1 MNTIY
6 NSIKYGIASGVLCL
20 GLISIN
26 SCSSRENDT
35 PKEDINGTVLNVK
48 ITGITD
54 NIAVQA
60 SAVASNK
67 IVNGSSEG
75 QFIAENRILNL
86 NGFDAQVNV
95 EKSGPNGLNNSAV
108 ASSAKITG
116 MATAS
121 PMTSGIKYRLMIYNS
136 ADINHTSPVA
146 NVDATSGTDPAI
158 KIDAGKTYNWYAFST
173 NETTL
178 PATTNGVVAKS
189 DLKNKDVL
197 IANGSLS
204 AQYGNNYLNI
214 VFNHN
219 TARVN
224 ISVDSRGMFGTMNAN
239 PVKNLNVNL
248 LKYGDLNVFTG
259 LYSNTTAYASNDV
272 TPVSNGNNTLKTYT
286 YYTVDNTTVVSAK
299 GLNLQVNAT
308 GIVKKDTYG
317 GSDTTV
323 TIPDNTNIPFNNNA
337 FTLAYNNAYN
347 LNVRLIESGVKVG
360 GITWARSN
368 LPWKIDPV
376 LGTRIFDP
384 NPRRAYYVGTIYPQ
398 DYGYYHWGG
407 NAGGDVCNGV
417 FPTGVWRMPT
427 IKELK
432 DTFIGRA
439 YSRIPFYY
447 STPAST
453 LETANGVAG
462 YEYDLDPGSVINTAY
477 PELAQKLFFPIA
489 GEFYQ
494 PYFSKHAFF
503 IKQTDGPINDLELNI
518 WAGDLTNVLRWTS
531 QYNGN
536 GVMTL
541 NSVNALASPS
551 SYFRTTMRC
560 VRA

>member
-20 GLISIN
+20 GLISVN

-35 PKEDINGTVLNVK
+35 PKEDINGTVLNVN
-48 ITGITD
+48 IAGITD
-54 NIAVQA
+54 NTAVQA

-67 IVNGSSEG
+67 IVSGSSEG

-86 NGFDAQVNV
+86 NGFDAQVSF

-108 ASSAKITG
+108 ASSAKIMG

-272 TPVSNGNNTLKTYT
+272 TPISNGNNTLKTYT
-286 YYTVDNTTVVSAK
+286 YYTVDNTTAVSAK
-299 GLNLQVNAT
+299 GLSLQVNAT

-368 LPWKIDPV
+368 ISWKEDPV

-384 NPRRAYYVGTIYPQ
+384 NPRRAYFVGSSAGET
-398 DYGYYHWGG
+398 GYYHWGA
-407 NAGGDVCNGV
+407 NYDSNVCEAIY
-417 FPTGVWRMPT
+417 PAGVWRLPT

-432 DTFIGRA
+432 DTFIGRN
-439 YSRIPFYY
+439 YSRVPFYY

-453 LETANGVAG
+453 LSTANGVAG

-489 GEFYQ
+489 GEYLNGN
-494 PYFSKHAFF
+494 YIKHAFF

-518 WAGDLTNVLRWTS
+518 WADDHTKVLRWTS
-531 QYNGN
+531 RYNGD
-536 GVMTL
+536 GTMTL
-541 NSVNALASPS
+541 NSVDEVTTVYP
-551 SYFRTTMRC
+551 FRSTIRC